1 MFTGIIE
8 EVGYVKELIVSQTN
22 KTFFIES
29 SFTKELKIGDS
40 ISHNGVCLTVEKIIT
55 EKQYQ
60 ITAILET
67 LKKTNLNFLQKG
79 QKVNLERSLQ
89 ANQRIDGH
97 FVQGHVDC
105 IGMIQEY
112 QDKNGSIEFKIA
124 YPAIHQELVIPR
136 GSIAVDGISLTISDI
151 DDSIQTIEFFE
162 NQQKVSFFYVNII
175 PHTFRITNVQDWQVN
190 TFVNLEFDV
199 LGKYIK
205 RFLEIHKT

>member
-124 YPAIHQELVIPR
+124 YPAIYQELVIPR